1 MKHKPPKEI
10 EKLIRSIVRGQIKS
24 FCSDHPEALE
34 KKWIASI
41 DKRVSNM
48 LMSPQILRKIGSAIK

>member
-41 DKRVSNM
+41 DKRSF
-48 LMSPQILRKIGSAIK
+48 